1 MLRLRRLALA
11 SVTLTPLVLLSASRA
26 RAGDVGEVDG
36 APVRLDITETSNL
49 NYHFDNRNDQS
60 LSAVESRIDDN
71 YGEWLNRFNVSASWK
86 SFQAGVRLDTA
97 TYFHRPKLTECA
109 AGQPET
115 SHGCFS
121 ALNGGNAEN
130 KLAYRY
136 RNTYL
141 IDPGIPS
148 KFYLTYAKPWLEVTA
163 GDGYVSFGRGLVLA
177 MRKIDELASDTTLQ
191 GGKVV
196 ARVKPFTMTLA
207 IGYSNP
213 VRVDEATGV
222 TLRDDAPSPGSIWNA
237 PSPGFL
243 SWSRDLI
250 AGARVEAKL
259 DTVTIGV
266 QAADIHRRIQLVPP
280 ATISPD
286 PAAQAKDIQ
295 NAGFSVAIPKISEA
309 VPLNVY
315 AEIAVQKRIPWEDD
329 AAAATKPS
337 SDFKGYAAYGSLSMT
352 TGIVT
357 NAFEFKHYRA
367 YYPVKLNM
375 DFKRFGGA
383 GAFAT
388 VQYNAVPTVETVT
401 QDSLF
406 DNSCTT
412 GGRFR
417 SDVKVTKALL
427 AFASAGYFENWGE
440 VEAYKCGIGPSFG
453 FTSEATVKPMKTS
466 IIDMFAGFELRSQ
479 HDGSYALVTLGT
491 RQDRKEDKEFYY
503 REGFVQFDLVKTV
516 SEMFSLE
523 LSGWHRNR
531 FELGERWREGE
542 TYLGVKYTSLRSV
555 FFGHEYTTRESAVK
569 PGAFLE
575 SDGVQH
581 FLNVGVQ
588 NKFSD
593 LISLKVFAGQ
603 QRGALKC
610 VSGVCR
616 VFPPFEGAKAELV
629 VRY

>member
-1 MLRLRRLALA
+1 MIRVRVRIERLALS
-11 SVTLTPLVLLSASRA
+11 SVSLAALLLVATRA
-26 RAGDVGEVDG
+26 RAGDAGELDG
-36 APVRLDITETSNL
+36 APVRVDITESSNL

-60 LSAVESRIDDN
+60 LSAVEQRIDDN
-71 YGEWLNRFNVSASWK
+71 YGEWLNRFNVTASWK

-97 TYFHRPKLTECA
+97 TYFHRPKLEACA
-109 AGQPET
+109 PGQAET
-115 SHGCFS
+115 AHGCFS
-121 ALNGGNAEN
+121 DLNGANAEN

-141 IDPGIPS
+141 ISPGLPS

-177 MRKIDELASDTTLQ
+177 MRKIDELAADTTLQ
-191 GGKVV
+191 GGKIV
-196 ARVKPFTMTLA
+196 ARVKPFTITLA
-207 IGYSNP
+207 VGLSNP

-222 TLRDDAPSPGSIWNA
+222 TLRDDAPSSGSIWNPA
-237 PSPGFL
+237 TNSFV

-250 AGARVEAKL
+250 AGGRIETKL

-266 QAADIHRRIQLVPP
+266 QAADIHRRMELTSP
-280 ATISPD
+280 ATASPD
-286 PAAQAKDIQ
+286 PAAQSKDIQ
-295 NAGFSVAIPKISEA
+295 NVGFSIAAPKISDL

-315 AEIAVQKRIPWEDD
+315 AEVAVQNRVPFESPSDD
-329 AAAATKPS
+329 VKTQH
-337 SDFKGYAAYGSLSMT
+337 GYAAYGSLSMT

-357 NAFEFKHYRA
+357 NALEFKHYRA

-388 VQYNAVPTVETVT
+388 VQYNSVPTLETVT

-412 GGRFR
+412 GARAR
-417 SDVKVTKALL
+417 SDVKVSKSLL
-427 AFASAGYFENWGE
+427 AFASVGVFDNWGE
-440 VEAYKCGIGPSFG
+440 VDAYVCGVGPGLG
-453 FTSEATVKPMKTS
+453 FTATGRSPMKTT
-466 IIDMFAGFELRSQ
+466 IVDMFTGFELRSQ
-479 HDGSYALVTLGT
+479 HDSSYALVTFGT
-491 RQDRKEDKEFYY
+491 RQDRKEDKEFFY

-516 SEMFSLE
+516 TEMFSLE

-531 FELGERWREGE
+531 FELGETWREGE

-575 SDGVQH
+575 SGGVQH
-581 FLNVGVQ
+581 FLNVGLQ

-593 LISLKVFAGQ
+593 AVSLKVFAGQ